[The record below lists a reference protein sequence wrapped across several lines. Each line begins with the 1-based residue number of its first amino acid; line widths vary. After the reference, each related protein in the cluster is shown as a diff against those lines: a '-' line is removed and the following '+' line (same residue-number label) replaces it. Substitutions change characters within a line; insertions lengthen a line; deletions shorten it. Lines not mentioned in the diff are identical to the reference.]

1 MPDQAAVY
9 SGPLPKP
16 TPETKPFWDG
26 VNQGKLMLQRCAA
39 CGPYFYPRPF
49 CPSCFSWDVEWFEA
63 SGSGKVYSFVI
74 SHRKLPYMN
83 GEPYVIAIIELDEGP
98 RMMSNVIG
106 VDPDPAKIACGMPV
120 RVEYVAVTDE
130 VTLPKFRPA

>member
-1 MPDQAAVY
+1 MPDQAVY
-9 SGPLPKP
+9 KGPLPKP

-26 VNQGKLMLQRCAA
+26 VNEGRLMLQRCQE

-63 SGSGKVYSFVI
+63 SGKGKIYSFVI

-83 GEPYVIAIIELDEGP
+83 QEPYIIAIIELEEGP
-98 RMMSNVIG
+98 MMPSNVVG
-106 VDPDPAKIACGMPV
+106 VEPEKVAIGMPV
-120 RVEYVAVTDE
+120 VVTYDDVTPE
-130 VTLPKFRPA
+130 VTLPKFKPA